1 MFGNRHGNACNI
13 HLLECILSQQGQNHI
28 GCNRHHGNTVHI
40 GGGNARYKVDGAGAG
55 GRHHNARAAC
65 SHTDSH
71 VSGGPRITVRR
82 MGRPL
87 LMGRQ
92 YMLNLFMFI

>member
-40 GGGNARYKVDGAGAG
+40 GGGNPGHQIG
-55 GRHHNARAAC
+55 GTGAAC

-71 VSGGPRITVRR
+71 FSGGPRITVRR